1 MKVHRVV
8 LYVIDFDQLGADGV
22 KDEIES
28 TRFANDCISPK
39 IGEIQTRDIGEWSD
53 EHPLNKRSTAD
64 KAWIALF
71 ANDSKKKSGAK
82 K

>member
-22 KDEIES
+22 KDVIES
-28 TRFANDCISPK
+28 TRFANRCISPK

-53 EHPLNKRSTAD
+53 EHPLNKRSTLD
-64 KAWIALF
+64 ESLFALF
-71 ANDSKKKSGAK
+71 ANESNAK
-82 K
+82 DTP

>member
-22 KDEIES
+22 KDAIES

-39 IGEIQTRDIGEWSD
+39 IGSVQTRDIGEWSD

-64 KAWIALF
+64 AAWSALF
-71 ANDSKKKSGAK
+71 ANDSNTKETS
-82 K
+82 

>member
-8 LYVIDFDQLGADGV
+8 LYVIDFEQLGADGV

-39 IGEIQTRDIGEWSD
+39 IGSVQTRDIGEWSD
-53 EHPLNKRSTAD
+53 KHPLNTRSTSDA
-64 KAWIALF
+64 AWRALF
-71 ANDSKKKSGAK
+71 AKKSNAK
-82 K
+82 NTP